1 MYVVAQQDLPF
12 VGMSHQFIGADHG
25 QVGIS
30 VYLVN
35 SPPGRGTK
43 LHRHPYDEIAYIIE
57 GRVRWT
63 LNGVEREGGPG
74 DVLVV
79 KAGEPH
85 KFIAIGDAPLRQI
98 DFHMNPEFV
107 QENRWQPPCPF
118 VLPQRQR

>member
-1 MYVVAQQDLPF
+1 MRVINERDLPF
-12 VGMSHQFIGADHG
+12 VGMSYEFIGKQQGTTASIYI
-25 QVGIS
+25 VIA
-30 VYLVN
+30 
-35 SPPGRGTK
+35 PPGRGPR

-63 LNGVEREGGPG
+63 VDGVEREGGPG

-85 KFIAIGDAPLRQI
+85 KFIAIGDTPLRQI

-107 QENRWQPPCPF
+107 QEN
-118 VLPQRQR
+118 LE